1 MKKKIILITFVSTLF
16 ISAVLTGCGID
27 ETKMQEIA
35 RVEAEKVMAAHNQSY
50 TPEKFNFGVFW
61 EDEFSFAQANKV
73 GNMIFLAGQLP
84 HDTEIDENGNPIRDF
99 QTGKNFEEQ
108 LRQTLENMKKVLANY
123 GATMDDVVFLQHF
136 VDPVAGNNRT
146 GDYNP
151 VLAKLIKEYFP
162 KGLQGM
168 TCVEVDN
175 LYGPEQLIE
184 SNAIAVINR

>member
-1 MKKKIILITFVSTLF
+1 MKRTVVFTTLT
-16 ISAVLTGCGID
+16 AVLMFTGVFSGCGIN
-27 ETKMQEIA
+27 EARMREIA
-35 RVEAEKVMAAHNQSY
+35 TEEAEKMIEEYKNSF

-84 HDTEIDENGNPIRDF
+84 HDTEVDNKGNPLQDF

-108 LRQTLENMKKVLANY
+108 LRQTLENMKKVLEHY

-136 VDPVAGNNRT
+136 VDPVAGNNRA
-146 GDYNP
+146 GDFNP
-151 VLAKLIKEYFP
+151 VLAKLINEYFP

-168 TCVEVDN
+168 TCVEIEN
-175 LYGPEQLIE
+175 LYGAEQLIE
-184 SNAIAVINR
+184 SNAIAVVNR